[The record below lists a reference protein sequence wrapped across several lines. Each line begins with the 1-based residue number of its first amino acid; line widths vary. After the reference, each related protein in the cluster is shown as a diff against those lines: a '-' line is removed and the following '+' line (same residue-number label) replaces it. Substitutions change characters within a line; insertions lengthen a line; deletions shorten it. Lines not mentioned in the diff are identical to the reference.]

1 MSRAP
6 VAMTPQELRNLLTV
20 TREQDYRAY
29 VLFLVT
35 VCHGLRVTEAIT
47 LRRRDFSVNGSTLYL
62 TVQRLKGSERT
73 TQRLNVDPDSLFDE
87 HSVVGE
93 YIRTLRP
100 IDHLFTTRTGEEMTR
115 WQVTTLIEKYGEKAG
130 VPKHKRFVHALKHTA
145 GLLMRQAGCRIE
157 EIQVALGHK
166 NVNSSMAYLRIST
179 DEADDA
185 RARAFAQAASGR
197 MRAEVGTRVSP
208 TLERAAVGSQG

>member
-1 MSRAP
+1 MSKAP

-73 TQRLNVDPDSLFDE
+73 TQRLNTDPDSLFDE
-87 HSVVGE
+87 HSVVGQ
-93 YIRTLRP
+93 YIRALRP
-100 IDHLFTTRTGEEMTR
+100 TDHLFTTSTGEEMTR
-115 WQVTTLIEKYGEKAG
+115 WQVTTLIQKYGRMAG
-130 VPKHKRFVHALKHTA
+130 VPEHKRFVHALKHTA
-145 GLLMRQAGCRIE
+145 GVLMRQAGCRIE

-185 RARAFAQAASGR
+185 RGQAFAQAASGR
-197 MRAEVGTRVSP
+197 MQAEVGM
-208 TLERAAVGSQG
+208 G